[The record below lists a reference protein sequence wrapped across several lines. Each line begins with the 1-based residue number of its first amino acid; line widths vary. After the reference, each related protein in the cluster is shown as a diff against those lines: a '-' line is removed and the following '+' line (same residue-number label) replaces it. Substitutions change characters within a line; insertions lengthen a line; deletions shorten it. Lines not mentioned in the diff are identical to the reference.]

1 MKVGVWGEKIV
12 ASEGVMGITFD
23 EGWLDEGVLY
33 VGYGLGSDETW
44 V

>member
-1 MKVGVWGEKIV
+1 MKVGVWDEKIV
-12 ASEGVMGITFD
+12 ASEGVMGITF
-23 EGWLDEGVLY
+23 DEGVLY